1 MNSAITSLPR
11 KPWED
16 PVDYDE
22 LGEQAYEGE
31 KGEERAHRN
40 MRRFVQAHVV
50 PVSPWKEGEKVKT
63 LDGGAI
69 WWESKDGV
77 KMVCFPSCGRDAGV
91 NYLRR
96 SNQGI

>member
-1 MNSAITSLPR
+1 
-11 KPWED
+11 
-16 PVDYDE
+16 
-22 LGEQAYEGE
+22 
-31 KGEERAHRN
+31 

-50 PVSPWKEGEKVKT
+50 PVSPWIEGEKVET

-77 KMVCFPSCGRDAGV
+77 KMVGFSGCVRGIGV
-91 NYLRR
+91 NCLHR